1 MSHVY
6 SGRHNQEKISY
17 QRPLPQF
24 DFNSRVKLPPI
35 IKNELLTGGERR
47 RKTST
52 RQSLSKTNSPSASF
66 PLIIETQ
73 PHRNRN
79 QNGYSSQ
86 QRRAPVLKARINHV
100 EKSPIHFPNSYTVLP
115 PIGQTRQWPY
125 STFNSTFSTSSG
137 NSEKGPKIASK
148 QVPSQRKRSDD
159 VARTVRDGDK
169 RHNEIIRSI
178 PNTQIKSVSKSHE
191 HSFSQP
197 ENLHEYLKSIKSGG
211 EPVPGISDEDIQVS
225 ECNPNHELER
235 LELSKEVEEFLDSK
249 SSQRRG
255 AKCIEIDPSL
265 KTAVDVIRDNLLRQ
279 TMEELCMMW

>member
-1 MSHVY
+1 M
-6 SGRHNQEKISY
+6 
-17 QRPLPQF
+17 
-24 DFNSRVKLPPI
+24 
-35 IKNELLTGGERR
+35 
-47 RKTST
+47 
-52 RQSLSKTNSPSASF
+52 
-66 PLIIETQ
+66 
-73 PHRNRN
+73 
-79 QNGYSSQ
+79 
-86 QRRAPVLKARINHV
+86 

-125 STFNSTFSTSSG
+125 STFNSTLPTSSG
-137 NSEKGPKIASK
+137 DSEKGPKIASK
-148 QVPSQRKRSDD
+148 QVPSQRKRLDD
-159 VARTVRDGDK
+159 VARTFRDGDK
-169 RHNEIIRSI
+169 RHNEIIKGI
-178 PNTQIKSVSKSHE
+178 PNTQIKSVSKSHN

-211 EPVPGISDEDIQVS
+211 EPVSGISDEDIQVS

>member
-35 IKNELLTGGERR
+35 IKNELLTGGEKR

-52 RQSLSKTNSPSASF
+52 CQSLSKTNSPSASF
-66 PLIIETQ
+66 PLIIQTQ
-73 PHRNRN
+73 PHWNRN

-86 QRRAPVLKARINHV
+86 QRKAPVLKARINHM

-125 STFNSTFSTSSG
+125 STFNSTLPTSSG
-137 NSEKGPKIASK
+137 NSEKGPKLVSK
-148 QVPSQRKRSDD
+148 QVPSQRKRSGD
-159 VARTVRDGDK
+159 VAQTVRDGDK
-169 RHNEIIRSI
+169 RHNEIIKSI

-197 ENLHEYLKSIKSGG
+197 ENLHECLESIKSGG
-211 EPVPGISDEDIQVS
+211 ERLLGISDEDIQVS
-225 ECNPNHELER
+225 EWNPNHELER
-235 LELSKEVEEFLDSK
+235 LELSEEVEEFLDSK

-255 AKCIEIDPSL
+255 AKCVEIDPSL